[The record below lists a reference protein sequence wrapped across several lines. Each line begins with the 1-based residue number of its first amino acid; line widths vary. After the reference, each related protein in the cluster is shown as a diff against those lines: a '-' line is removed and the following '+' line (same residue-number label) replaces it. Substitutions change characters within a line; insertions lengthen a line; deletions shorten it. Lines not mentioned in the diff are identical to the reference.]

1 MADTPK
7 NSVDAQV
14 RRISVQE
21 RLSEL
26 EAEQARLRREL
37 VSLAGEVRLPGM
49 YLTLESGGTSAL
61 LAADTVQEVVR
72 LVELEPLPG
81 APPHMA
87 GTFVY
92 RGSPALVVDLGALL
106 TGGAR
111 REPDL
116 DAHLVICKGART
128 VAVLVDRVRDLVE
141 SPVLV
146 DGSPDGASALPW
158 DSTGLMSGLCRT
170 PEGVRPL
177 LRTSVVLSG
186 PGAS

>member
-1 MADTPK
+1 MSDTP
-7 NSVDAQV
+7 NHSNAQV
-14 RRISVQE
+14 RRLSVQE

-37 VSLAGEVRLPGM
+37 VSLAGELRLPGM
-49 YLTLESGGTSAL
+49 YLTIDAASTSAL
-61 LAADTVQEVVR
+61 LAADSVQEVVR
-72 LVELEPLPG
+72 LVEMEPLPG
-81 APPHMA
+81 APPHIA

-92 RGSPALVVDLGALL
+92 RGSPAVVVDLAALM
-106 TGGAR
+106 GVR
-111 REPDL
+111 RVPDL

-146 DGSPDGASALPW
+146 DGTLDGTEALPW
-158 DSTGLMSGLCRT
+158 DATGLMAGLCRT

-177 LRTSVVLSG
+177 LRTSAVLVGSEG
-186 PGAS
+186 S

>member
-1 MADTPK
+1 MSDTP
-7 NSVDAQV
+7 NNPVDAQV
-14 RRISVQE
+14 RRASVQE

-37 VSLAGEVRLPGM
+37 VSLEGELRLPGM
-49 YLTLESGGTSAL
+49 YLTLEAAGTSAL

-81 APPHMA
+81 APPHVA
-87 GTFVY
+87 GTFTY
-92 RGSPALVVDLGALL
+92 RGRPAMAVDLAVLL
-106 TGGAR
+106 GVR
-111 REPDL
+111 RQPDL

-141 SPVLV
+141 APVLV
-146 DGSPDGASALPW
+146 DGTPDGAVPMPW
-158 DSTGLMSGLCRT
+158 DATGLMAGLCRT

-177 LRTSVVLSG
+177 LRTSAVLV
-186 PGAS
+186 GAEGA

>member
-1 MADTPK
+1 MADIPK
-7 NSVDAQV
+7 NSMDAQV

-37 VSLAGEVRLPGM
+37 ASLAGEVRLPGM
-49 YLTLESGGTSAL
+49 YLTLEAAGTTAL
-61 LAADTVQEVVR
+61 LPADSVQEVVR

-81 APPHMA
+81 SPPHVA
-87 GTFVY
+87 GTFIY
-92 RGSPALVVDLGALL
+92 RGSPAMVVDLGTLL
-106 TGGAR
+106 GTR

-128 VAVLVDRVRDLVE
+128 VAVLVDRVKDLVN
-141 SPVLV
+141 SPVLL
-146 DGSPDGASALPW
+146 DGTPDGTAQLPW
-158 DSTGLMSGLCRT
+158 DATGLMAGLCRT

-177 LRTSVVLSG
+177 LRTSMVLSG
-186 PGAS
+186 PEGP

>member
-1 MADTPK
+1 MSDTP
-7 NSVDAQV
+7 NHPVNAQV
-14 RRISVQE
+14 RRLSVQE

-37 VSLAGEVRLPGM
+37 VSLAGELRLPGM
-49 YLTLESGGTSAL
+49 YLTIDAASTSAL
-61 LAADTVQEVVR
+61 LAADSVQEVVR
-72 LVELEPLPG
+72 LVEMEPLPG
-81 APPHMA
+81 APPHIA

-92 RGSPALVVDLGALL
+92 RGSPAVVVDLAALM
-106 TGGAR
+106 GVR
-111 REPDL
+111 RVPDL

-146 DGSPDGASALPW
+146 DGSPDGTEALPW
-158 DSTGLMSGLCRT
+158 DATGLMAGLCRT

-177 LRTSVVLSG
+177 LRTSAVLVGSEG
-186 PGAS
+186 L